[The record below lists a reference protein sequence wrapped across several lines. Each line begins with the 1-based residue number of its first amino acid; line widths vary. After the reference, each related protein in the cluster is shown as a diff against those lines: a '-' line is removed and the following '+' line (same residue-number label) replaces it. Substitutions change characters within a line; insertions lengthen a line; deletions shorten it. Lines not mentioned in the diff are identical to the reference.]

1 MWGCSSRA
9 TVRASRTNRTASE
22 GEGVSPRSTTF
33 TATSR
38 CCRRSRTRNTAANP
52 PSPSSAPTVNSSPR
66 ACCKRWRN
74 VEISRDMADAK
85 RRKARAVALGTA
97 GLALV
102 WVVGVWPPPL
112 WWRGHG
118 PRERAMMREAEGWN
132 DGRTERSNA
141 PSVHPTARRA
151 ISPMLQ
157 RMVIIGEDSRFR
169 PHHGIDPAEIADAL
183 GADRGDGPVG
193 TIAAVWRNRERVRG
207 ASTIT
212 QQLAKNLYLSSSR
225 NPLRKLKEAVTA
237 LRLELALPKDR
248 ILELYLD
255 TAEWGPGV
263 WGADAASRAYFGV
276 PPSRLDET
284 QAAALAAT
292 LPHPRTSTPTVRP
305 ERMLARRDL
314 ILARY
319 YGVDVY
325 IPPAEE
331 TDTLQGPA
339 ITVPPADSLKGDRE
353 STRLNSSHDQ
363 ISYAVFFLEKI
374 KTTAD
379 ILLRLTPVIEQ
390 HTNQA

>member
-1 MWGCSSRA
+1 MWGWPSRA

-66 ACCKRWRN
+66 ACCNRWRN

-102 WVVGVWPPPL
+102 WVLGVWPPPL
-112 WWRGHG
+112 WWRGHW
-118 PRERAMMREAEGWN
+118 PRETAMMREAEGWN

-141 PSVHPTARRA
+141 PSVHPTALRA

-169 PHHGIDPAEIADAL
+169 THHGIDPAEIADAL

-193 TIAAVWRNRERVRG
+193 TIAAVWRNRERLRG

-276 PPSRLDET
+276 PASRLSEE
-284 QAAALAAT
+284 QAAELVAT
-292 LPHPRTSTPTVRP
+292 LPHPRTSNPTCRP
-305 ERMLARRDL
+305 ERTLERRNL

-319 YGVDVY
+319 HGVEVY
-325 IPPAEE
+325 IPPEE
-331 TDTLQGPA
+331 EDTALV
-339 ITVPPADSLKGDRE
+339 VPPLVLPPIDSLTVQPPTLVDTGSDT
-353 STRLNSSHDQ
+353 TRS
-363 ISYAVFFLEKI
+363 
-374 KTTAD
+374 
-379 ILLRLTPVIEQ
+379 
-390 HTNQA
+390 QA